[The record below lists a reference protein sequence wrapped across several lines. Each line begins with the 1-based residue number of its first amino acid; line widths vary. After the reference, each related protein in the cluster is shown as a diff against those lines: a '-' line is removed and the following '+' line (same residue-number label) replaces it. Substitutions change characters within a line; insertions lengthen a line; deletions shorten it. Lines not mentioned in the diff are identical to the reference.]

1 MFALNKL
8 LPAGALGFVA
18 LAVALVLG
26 GGAPEASTPGLPDAG
41 AVVGWLVPMLSFVL
55 LVIQILFVAISISGA
70 LYFQDEKG
78 ALSQKALSVF
88 RLLPALFITWFAF
101 IIFSIVV
108 RFSYEVGI
116 PLSSALDWYSLQ
128 SYLTQTSQGTG
139 IRWQLGIASALLV
152 FSLVTRRQRGAFGLL
167 LLSLL
172 LFVPPL
178 LNAHAAGAGNHM
190 LAVGTI
196 LIHVVSLVIWIAGLL
211 ALWLVVRTST
221 LSLSA
226 IQRFSG
232 LALWSVIGVGISGV
246 LNGWIRVGNLSGLW
260 TGYGALLIAKALLF
274 VVLIRIGYLQ
284 RERVVKKWNESP
296 KKMFLRLSLVEFL
309 VMSATVGIA
318 VALAHTPTPTRT
330 NSGSITQAEAVT
342 GVPLPAAPT
351 LSRVLL
357 SYQPDALVLAFLIV
371 AVALYVIGVRT
382 LVKRGDKWPV
392 GRTISFA
399 VAMALLDFATS
410 GGLGLYGRFAF
421 SYHMIA
427 HMVLA
432 TLVPIGIVLSAPMTL
447 ALRALPS
454 HQHERGVRGI
464 IMAVL
469 HSRVTA
475 FYTNPVVALILFD
488 GSLFVLYFTRIFGDL
503 MTSHIGHWI
512 MEFHFLAVGILF
524 FYIVVGVDPA
534 PRKVPHIVRVTLILI
549 AMSLHAFFSVALMST
564 NSLLDSGYFGSLER
578 PWALDLLADQ
588 HLGGSIGWAMGEIPI
603 IVALIATFIQWVK
616 DDSRES
622 KRIDRAADR
631 AEASGSEDE
640 HSRYN
645 AYLAKLA
652 KRDEQLKE
660 YE

>member
-1 MFALNKL
+1 MFSLNKL

-26 GGAPEASTPGLPDAG
+26 GGAPAASTPGLPDAG
-41 AVVGWLVPMLSFVL
+41 TLVGWLVPLLSFVL
-55 LVIQILFVAISISGA
+55 LVIQILFVAIALSGA

-88 RLLPALFITWFAF
+88 RLLPALFITWFVF
-101 IIFSIVV
+101 TIVSIVV

-116 PLSSALDWYSLQ
+116 SLSSALDWNSLK

-139 IRWQLGIASALLV
+139 IRWQMGIASALVV
-152 FSLVTRRQRGAFGLL
+152 FSLVTRRQRGAFGSL

-172 LFVPPL
+172 LFVPAL

-190 LAVGTI
+190 LAIGTI

-211 ALWLVVRTST
+211 ALWLVARTSEI
-221 LSLSA
+221 SNDA
-226 IQRFSG
+226 MRRFSG
-232 LALWSVIGVGISGV
+232 VALWCVIGVGISGV
-246 LNGWIRVGNLSGLW
+246 LNGWIRVGNLPGLW
-260 TGYGALLIAKALLF
+260 TGYGALLIAKALAF
-274 VVLIRIGYLQ
+274 FVLIRIGYLQ
-284 RERVVKKWNESP
+284 RERVVNKWNESP
-296 KKMFLRLSLVEFL
+296 RKMFLRLSLIEFL
-309 VMSATVGIA
+309 VMSAAVGIA
-318 VALAHTPTPTRT
+318 VALAHTPTPTKI
-330 NSGSITQAEAVT
+330 NSGVITQAESVT

-351 LSRVLL
+351 FARVLL
-357 SYQPDALVLAFLIV
+357 SYQPDALVLAFLVV
-371 AVALYVIGVRT
+371 AVALYVMGVRT

-399 VAMALLDFATS
+399 VSIALLDFATS

-421 SYHMIA
+421 SFHMIA
-427 HMVLA
+427 HMMLA
-432 TLVPIGIVLSAPMTL
+432 TLVPIGIVLSAPITL
-447 ALRALPS
+447 ALRALRS
-454 HQHERGVRGI
+454 HEQERGARGI
-464 IMAVL
+464 ILAVL
-469 HSRVTA
+469 HSRVTL
-475 FYTNPVVALILFD
+475 FYANPVVALALFD
-488 GSLFVLYFTRIFGDL
+488 GSLFVLYFTKIFGDL

-512 MEFHFLAVGILF
+512 MEFHFLAAGILF

-534 PRKVPHIVRVTLILI
+534 PRKVPHIVRVTLILV

-564 NSLLDSGYFGSLER
+564 NSLLDNGYFGSLNR
-578 PWALDLLADQ
+578 PWSMDLLADQ

-603 IVALIATFIQWVK
+603 VVALIATFIQWVK

-640 HSRYN
+640 HTRYN
-645 AYLAKLA
+645 AYLAELA
-652 KRDEQLKE
+652 RRDEQIKK

>member
-8 LPAGALGFVA
+8 LPAGAMGFVA
-18 LAVALVLG
+18 LALALVLG
-26 GGAPEASTPGLPDAG
+26 GGAPAASTPGLPDAG

-55 LVIQILFVAISISGA
+55 LVIQFLFVAISISGA

-101 IIFSIVV
+101 IILSIVV

-116 PLSSALDWYSLQ
+116 PLSSALDWHSLR

-139 IRWQLGIASALLV
+139 IRWQLGIASVLLV

-178 LNAHAAGAGNHM
+178 LNAHAVGAGNHM
-190 LAVGTI
+190 LAIGTI

-211 ALWLVVRTST
+211 ALWLVARASEI
-221 LSLSA
+221 SNYA

-232 LALWSVIGVGISGV
+232 LALWCAIGVGVSGV
-246 LNGWIRVGNLSGLW
+246 FNGWIRVGDFAGLW
-260 TGYGALLIAKALLF
+260 TGYGGLLIAKTLLF
-274 VVLIRIGYLQ
+274 FVLIRMGYLQ
-284 RERVVKKWNESP
+284 RERVVKKWSESP
-296 KKMFLRLSLVEFL
+296 RKMFLRLSLIEFL
-309 VMSATVGIA
+309 VMGATVGVA
-318 VALAHTPTPTRT
+318 VALAHTPTPTRI
-330 NSGSITQAEAVT
+330 NAGPITEAEAVT

-357 SYQPDALVLAFLIV
+357 SYQPDALVLAFIV
-371 AVALYVIGVRT
+371 VAIVLYVLGVRT

-399 VAMALLDFATS
+399 IAMALLDFATS

-454 HQHERGVRGI
+454 HQHERGARGI
-464 IMAVL
+464 ILAVL
-469 HSRVTA
+469 HSRVTTL
-475 FYTNPVVALILFD
+475 YTNPVVALVLFD

-578 PWALDLLADQ
+578 PWSLDLLADQ

-603 IVALIATFIQWVK
+603 VVALIATFIQWVK

-631 AEASGSEDE
+631 AEASGSEDD
-640 HSRYN
+640 HTRYN
-645 AYLAKLA
+645 EYLAKLA
-652 KRDEQLKE
+652 KRDARLKE
-660 YE
+660 FE

>member
-26 GGAPEASTPGLPDAG
+26 GGAPAASTPGLPDAG

-55 LVIQILFVAISISGA
+55 LVFQILFVAISISGA

-78 ALSQKALSVF
+78 GLSQGALQVF
-88 RLLPALFITWFAF
+88 RMLPAFFIAWCAF
-101 IIFSIVV
+101 TIFSIVV
-108 RFSYEVGI
+108 KFSYEVGI
-116 PLSSALDWYSLQ
+116 PLSSALDWNSLR

-139 IRWQLGIASALLV
+139 IRWQLGIAAAMVV
-152 FSLVTRRQRGAFGLL
+152 FSLFTRRQRGAFGVL
-167 LLSLL
+167 LLSIL

-190 LAVGTI
+190 LAIGTI
-196 LIHVVSLVIWIAGLL
+196 LIHVVSIVLWIAGLL

-274 VVLIRIGYLQ
+274 VVLIRMGYLQ
-284 RERVVKKWNESP
+284 RERVVKKWSESP
-296 KKMFLRLSLVEFL
+296 RKMFLRLSLIEFL

-318 VALAHTPTPTRT
+318 VALAHTPTPPKI
-330 NSGSITQAEAVT
+330 GAGVITQAESVT

-351 LSRVLL
+351 LSRVLF
-357 SYQPDALVLAFLIV
+357 SYQPDALVLAFIV
-371 AVALYVIGVRT
+371 VAIALYVMGVRT

-399 VAMALLDFATS
+399 ISITLLDFATS
-410 GGLGLYGRFAF
+410 GGLGVYGRFAF

-432 TLVPIGIVLSAPMTL
+432 TLVPIGIVLSAPITL

-475 FYTNPVVALILFD
+475 FFTNPVVALVLFD

-512 MEFHFLAVGILF
+512 MEFHFLAVGTLF

-549 AMSLHAFFSVALMST
+549 AMSLHAFFSVALMSM
-564 NSLLDSGYFGSLER
+564 NSLLDGGYFATLDR
-578 PWALDLLADQ
+578 PWSVDLLVDQ
-588 HLGGSIGWAMGEIPI
+588 HLGGSVGWAMGEIPI
-603 IVALIATFIQWVK
+603 VIALIAAFIQWVK

-622 KRIDRAADR
+622 ERIDRAADR

-652 KRDEQLKE
+652 KRDARLKE
-660 YE
+660 FE

>member
-1 MFALNKL
+1 MFSLNKL

-18 LAVALVLG
+18 LAVALILG
-26 GGAPEASTPGLPDAG
+26 GGAPAASTPGLPDAG
-41 AVVGWLVPMLSFVL
+41 TLVGWLVPMLSFVL
-55 LVIQILFVAISISGA
+55 LVIQILFVAIAISGA

-88 RLLPALFITWFAF
+88 RLLPALFIAWFVF
-101 IIFSIVV
+101 TIFSIVV

-116 PLSSALDWYSLQ
+116 SLSSALDWNSLK

-139 IRWQLGIASALLV
+139 IRWQLGIAAALVV

-178 LNAHAAGAGNHM
+178 LNAHAARAGNHM
-190 LAVGTI
+190 LAIGTI
-196 LIHVVSLVIWIAGLL
+196 LIHVVSLVLWIAGLL
-211 ALWLVVRTST
+211 ALWLVARTSEI
-221 LSLSA
+221 SNDA
-226 IQRFSG
+226 IRRFSG
-232 LALWSVIGVGISGV
+232 VALWCVIGVGISGA
-246 LNGWIRVGNLSGLW
+246 LNGWIRLGTLAGLW
-260 TGYGALLIAKALLF
+260 TGYGALLIAKALAF
-274 VVLIRIGYLQ
+274 FVLIRIGYLQ
-284 RERVVKKWNESP
+284 RERVVNKWNESP
-296 KKMFLRLSLVEFL
+296 RKMFLRLSLIEFL

-318 VALAHTPTPTRT
+318 VALAHTPTPAKTS
-330 NSGSITQAEAVT
+330 SGLITQAESVT

-351 LSRVLL
+351 FARVLL
-357 SYQPDALVLAFLIV
+357 SYQPDALVLAFLVV
-371 AVALYVIGVRT
+371 AVALYVMGVRT

-399 VAMALLDFATS
+399 VSIALLDFATS

-432 TLVPIGIVLSAPMTL
+432 TLVPIGIVLSAPITL
-447 ALRALPS
+447 ALRALRS
-454 HQHERGVRGI
+454 HEHERGARGI
-464 IMAVL
+464 ILAVL
-469 HSRVTA
+469 HSRVTV
-475 FYTNPVVALILFD
+475 FYANPVVALALFD
-488 GSLFVLYFTRIFGDL
+488 GSLFVLYFTKIFGDL

-512 MEFHFLAVGILF
+512 MEFHFLAAGILF

-534 PRKVPHIVRVTLILI
+534 PRKVPHIVRVTLILV

-564 NSLLDSGYFGSLER
+564 NSLLDNGYFGSLNR
-578 PWALDLLADQ
+578 PWSMDLLADQ

-603 IVALIATFIQWVK
+603 VVALIATFIQWVK

-640 HSRYN
+640 HTRYN
-645 AYLAKLA
+645 AYLAELA
-652 KRDEQLKE
+652 KRDAQIKG

>member
-1 MFALNKL
+1 MFSLKKL

-26 GGAPEASTPGLPDAG
+26 GGAPAASTPGLPDAG
-41 AVVGWLVPMLSFVL
+41 AVVGWLVPMLSFIL
-55 LVIQILFVAISISGA
+55 LVIQILFVAIAISGA

-88 RLLPALFITWFAF
+88 RLLPALFISWFAF
-101 IIFSIVV
+101 TILSIVV

-116 PLSSALDWYSLQ
+116 PLSAALDWNSLR
-128 SYLTQTSQGTG
+128 SYLTQTSQGTS
-139 IRWQLGIASALLV
+139 IRWQLGIASALMV
-152 FSLVTRRQRGAFGLL
+152 FSLFTRRQRGAFGLL

-190 LAVGTI
+190 LAIGTI

-211 ALWLVVRTST
+211 ALWLVARTSEI
-221 LSLSA
+221 SNYA

-232 LALWSVIGVGISGV
+232 LALWCAMGVGVSGV
-246 LNGWIRVGNLSGLW
+246 LNGWIRVGNFSGLW
-260 TGYGALLIAKALLF
+260 TGYGGLLIAKALAF
-274 VVLIRIGYLQ
+274 FVLIRMGYLQ
-284 RERVVKKWNESP
+284 RERVVKKWSESP
-296 KKMFLRLSLVEFL
+296 RKMFLRLSLIEFL

-318 VALAHTPTPTRT
+318 VALAQTPTPTRI
-330 NSGSITQAEAVT
+330 NSDSITQAESVT

-351 LSRVLL
+351 LNRVLL
-357 SYQPDALVLAFLIV
+357 SYQPDALVLAFIV
-371 AVALYVIGVRT
+371 VAIVLYVLGVRT

-399 VAMALLDFATS
+399 IAMALLDFATS

-454 HQHERGVRGI
+454 HQHERGARGI

-475 FYTNPVVALILFD
+475 FYTNPVVALVLFD

-534 PRKVPHIVRVTLILI
+534 PRKVPHIVRMTLILI
-549 AMSLHAFFSVALMST
+549 AMSLHAFFSVVLMST
-564 NSLLDSGYFGSLER
+564 NSLLDNGYFGSLER
-578 PWALDLLADQ
+578 PWSLDLLADQ

-631 AEASGSEDE
+631 AEVSGSEDE
-640 HSRYN
+640 HTRYN

-652 KRDEQLKE
+652 KRDAQLKE

>member
-26 GGAPEASTPGLPDAG
+26 GGAPAASTPGLPDAG

-78 ALSQKALSVF
+78 GLSQGALQVF
-88 RLLPALFITWFAF
+88 RMLPALFIAWCAF
-101 IIFSIVV
+101 TIFSIVV
-108 RFSYEVGI
+108 KFSYEVGI
-116 PLSSALDWYSLQ
+116 PLSSALDWNSLR

-139 IRWQLGIASALLV
+139 IRWQLGIAAAMVV
-152 FSLVTRRQRGAFGLL
+152 FSLFTRRQRGAFGVL
-167 LLSLL
+167 LLSIL

-190 LAVGTI
+190 LAIGTI
-196 LIHVVSLVIWIAGLL
+196 LIHVVSIVLWIAGLL

-232 LALWSVIGVGISGV
+232 LALWSVVGVGISGV

-274 VVLIRIGYLQ
+274 VVLIRMGYLQ
-284 RERVVKKWNESP
+284 RERVVKKWSESP
-296 KKMFLRLSLVEFL
+296 RKMFLRLSLIEFL

-318 VALAHTPTPTRT
+318 VALAHTPTPLRT
-330 NSGSITQAEAVT
+330 GAGVITQAESLT

-351 LSRVLL
+351 LSRVLF
-357 SYQPDALVLAFLIV
+357 SYQPDALVLAFIVV
-371 AVALYVIGVRT
+371 AVVLYVLGVRT

-399 VAMALLDFATS
+399 IAMALLDFATS

-421 SYHMIA
+421 SYHMIS

-432 TLVPIGIVLSAPMTL
+432 TLVPIGIVLSAPITL
-447 ALRALPS
+447 ALRALRS
-454 HQHERGVRGI
+454 HPDERGARGI
-464 IMAVL
+464 ILAIL
-469 HSRVTA
+469 HSRVTS
-475 FYTNPVVALILFD
+475 FYAHPVVALILFD

-512 MEFHFLAVGILF
+512 MEFHFLAVGTLF

-549 AMSLHAFFSVALMST
+549 AMSLHAFFSVALMSM
-564 NSLLDSGYFGSLER
+564 NSLVDGGYFASLDR
-578 PWALDLLADQ
+578 PWSVDLLVDQ
-588 HLGGSIGWAMGEIPI
+588 HLGGSVGWAMGEIPI
-603 IVALIATFIQWVK
+603 VIALIAAFIQWVK

-640 HSRYN
+640 HTRYN

-652 KRDEQLKE
+652 KRDARLKE
-660 YE
+660 FE

>member
-1 MFALNKL
+1 MFSLNKL

-18 LAVALVLG
+18 LAVALILG
-26 GGAPEASTPGLPDAG
+26 GGAPAASTPGLPDAG
-41 AVVGWLVPMLSFVL
+41 TLVGWLVPMLSFVL
-55 LVIQILFVAISISGA
+55 LVIQILFVAIAISGA

-88 RLLPALFITWFAF
+88 RLLPALFIAWFVVS
-101 IIFSIVV
+101 IFSIVV

-116 PLSSALDWYSLQ
+116 SLSSALDWNSLK

-139 IRWQLGIASALLV
+139 IRWQLGIAAALVV

-190 LAVGTI
+190 LAIGTI
-196 LIHVVSLVIWIAGLL
+196 LIHVVSLVLWIAGLL
-211 ALWLVVRTST
+211 ALWLVARTSEI
-221 LSLSA
+221 SNDA
-226 IQRFSG
+226 IRRFSG
-232 LALWSVIGVGISGV
+232 VALWCVIGVGISGA
-246 LNGWIRVGNLSGLW
+246 LNGWIRVGTLAGLW
-260 TGYGALLIAKALLF
+260 TGYGALLIAKALAF
-274 VVLIRIGYLQ
+274 FVLIRIGYLQ
-284 RERVVKKWNESP
+284 RERVVNKWNESP
-296 KKMFLRLSLVEFL
+296 RKMFLRLSLIEFL

-318 VALAHTPTPTRT
+318 VALAHTPTPAKTS
-330 NSGSITQAEAVT
+330 SGLITQAESVT

-351 LSRVLL
+351 FARVLL
-357 SYQPDALVLAFLIV
+357 SYQPDALVLAFLVV
-371 AVALYVIGVRT
+371 AVALYVMGVRT

-399 VAMALLDFATS
+399 VSIALLDFATS

-432 TLVPIGIVLSAPMTL
+432 TLAPIGIVLSAPITL
-447 ALRALPS
+447 ALRALRS
-454 HQHERGVRGI
+454 HEHERGARGI
-464 IMAVL
+464 ILAVL
-469 HSRVTA
+469 HSRVTV
-475 FYTNPVVALILFD
+475 FYANPVVALALFD
-488 GSLFVLYFTRIFGDL
+488 GSLFVLYFTKIFGDL

-512 MEFHFLAVGILF
+512 MEFHFLAAGILF

-534 PRKVPHIVRVTLILI
+534 PRKVPHIVRVTLILV
-549 AMSLHAFFSVALMST
+549 AMSLHAFFSVALIST
-564 NSLLDSGYFGSLER
+564 NSLLDNGYFGSLNR
-578 PWALDLLADQ
+578 PWSMDLLADQ

-603 IVALIATFIQWVK
+603 VVALIATFIQWVK

-640 HSRYN
+640 HTRYN
-645 AYLAKLA
+645 AYLAELA
-652 KRDEQLKE
+652 KRDAQIKG